1 MTKQE
6 FIERVKH
13 LSVYNEKELQLEEV
27 LNIGC
32 ENLIN
37 DMISEIGDMLIT
49 AVNPNLEGLAEDY
62 FHETFWNNFGEIDES
77 EWGTFYDLLSAGAA
91 DPEYI
96 KRYS

>member
-13 LSVYNEKELQLEEV
+13 LSVYNKKELQLEEV
-27 LNIGC
+27 FNISC
-32 ENLIN
+32 ENLVS
-37 DMISEIGDMLIT
+37 DMIVEMGDMLIT
-49 AVNPNLEGLAEDY
+49 AVNPNLEGLVEDY
-62 FHETFWNNFGEIDES
+62 FYETFWNNLGEIDES
-77 EWGTFYDLLSAGAA
+77 EWGAFYDLLSAGAA

>member
-13 LSVYNEKELQLEEV
+13 LSVYNKKELQLEEAF
-27 LNIGC
+27 NIGC
-32 ENLIN
+32 ENLVS
-37 DMISEIGDMLIT
+37 DMIVEMGDMLIT

-62 FHETFWNNFGEIDES
+62 FHETFWNNLSEIDES

-96 KRYS
+96 KRDS